1 MMTVRFRKSI
11 RHDEAELQQYQTIID
26 QYSFRKQA
34 ILETLHEQGINISK
48 LDAVCA
54 RGGLL
59 RPIEGGTY
67 EVNDAMIVDLKTA
80 MRGSMHQISGHHR
93 QGDCRRVKYSR
104 FIVDPLLWMKW
115 LLSQNF
121 RHPGY

>member
-1 MMTVRFRKSI
+1 MTRIRFSCTCIDIKL

-59 RPIEGGTY
+59 RPALI
-67 EVNDAMIVDLKTA
+67 
-80 MRGSMHQISGHHR
+80 
-93 QGDCRRVKYSR
+93 
-104 FIVDPLLWMKW
+104 
-115 LLSQNF
+115 
-121 RHPGY
+121 

>member
-1 MMTVRFRKSI
+1 MQVQEKRILVINPGSTSTKIGVFHDDRSIFEKSI

-54 RGGLL
+54 G
-59 RPIEGGTY
+59 EGCS
-67 EVNDAMIVDLKTA
+67 DRLKAALTKST
-80 MRGSMHQISGHHR
+80 MR
-93 QGDCRRVKYSR
+93 
-104 FIVDPLLWMKW
+104 
-115 LLSQNF
+115 
-121 RHPGY
+121 